1 MADFNPELER
11 PRSGVPSWEGSS
23 KGRSSVNVKGI
34 FDGLSN
40 AIEGVIKNKD
50 TDIRADIR
58 KTAQAV
64 AEGNALIPSEE
75 LDTTKIAGPPLESG
89 FRRSGEDP
97 LPAPLRSDIDR
108 FTKIARASRKRTGRV
123 SRSAFETTAWALM
136 KRAESMYP
144 GYEDVVRQEIMRSM
158 GYNPVESTRRSFIRD
173 AEERAKLI
181 GESAERRNRQIDI
194 LVNKNPALWA
204 TAIDNVL
211 ATRGG
216 FTREEALD
224 PANRYRIY
232 PMVADELARLQQKD
246 DNDKRE
252 DAARERLIK
261 STKIDDEKRLGAF
274 NSRAIN
280 TVSKEIRTT
289 ISTLLRENNAANIP
303 ELMKMVSD
311 GTTTESF
318 EEFHGSLKNLRS
330 TMARRIRADYY
341 QNVPRSKQSAED
353 LEKVV
358 AASLKPFDDIYSA
371 LTSKDYGALEVAMLN
386 QTLKDNRLLNQLTE
400 VNPLIGEFRSLQN
413 VFGKESPIVIQWM
426 KAHGG
431 SKMFDNMD
439 HTVARQAFLNSI
451 SNPKQNFFRAINILN
466 GRPDGLATENYQKY
480 VLMMGETSTNILKDP
495 SAPKSLKEQVIRY
508 MFGATGEK
516 GRERM
521 GFDFIPEGE
530 RKAFLKMYTSDTILK
545 EINKVSPA
553 YQQIYRNFFEDAFSD
568 QTLYGKEFFELYDKI
583 ENHKS
588 LTFLWDGENFH
599 IKQDLTKSEKGM
611 NLPGDRRRVTATV
624 ENSSAALQGLKDFMV
639 KLKKVYPEKSPE
651 QIFTL
656 MKESINK
663 TRPEVANILSFAK
676 PSDLKEET
684 STDDTK
690 KTKVKTKVI
699 EVPTDASEFKDPSE
713 DDGSTT
719 TEIMEKAIKDAEK
732 ESSFEGETSTPKIN
746 IVKTKK
752 IVPPS
757 EGTKTKTRSLRQEPE
772 RRPLKTPEESRRED
786 LFEKTFGKK
795 ISLRNSPKDIREF
808 DRFRNFAARNKEG
821 SLKTDYQKVTNFV
834 ETYRGR
840 SLLSQ
845 SGNHYGRFHMG
856 QAAIAEGMKNLGVS
870 HRSAVNLASELK
882 DEFAKGNM
890 KDLELAA
897 FQGWTRHNENR
908 LRKEF
913 KRLKKKPVIN
923 DVNRY
928 IVHVLDEEGVKLATA
943 DNSDLVQ
950 DAVSSRGLSWMKG
963 NRRLFTLNPEKY
975 TVGEIKKRVKR
986 VLTEERIAVKEKEN
1000 KGKAKKKEPERE
1012 KAKVPDDG
1020 RKKLTEEESP

>member
-40 AIEGVIKNKD
+40 AIEGVFKNKD

-158 GYNPVESTRRSFIRD
+158 GYNPVESTRRSFIRE
-173 AEERAKLI
+173 AEEKAKLI
-181 GESAERRNRQIDI
+181 GESAERRNRQIDV

-431 SKMFDNMD
+431 PKMFDNMD

-568 QTLYGKEFFELYDKI
+568 QTLYGKEFSNLLNSFESRDKV
-583 ENHKS
+583 E
-588 LTFLWDGENFH
+588 FLWDGEKFFV
-599 IKQDLTKSEKGM
+599 KQGKVDTKSRKDSASF
-611 NLPGDRRRVTATV
+611 PDDRKAMEER
-624 ENSSAALQGLKDFMV
+624 SAPALSKLTEYMDL
-639 KLKKVYPEKSPE
+639 LKKVYPEKSPK
-651 QIFTL
+651 QIFEL
-656 MKESINK
+656 MKQSMTIMNSK
-663 TRPEVANILSFAK
+663 AGNSLKFQKPEAIS
-676 PSDLKEET
+676 KENSEGEGT
-684 STDDTK
+684 EGK
-690 KTKVKTKVI
+690 KVKPKIV
-699 EVPTDASEFKDPSE
+699 EVPVEASEFRDTSSE
-713 DDGSTT
+713 DDSISET
-719 TEIMEKAIKDAEK
+719 MEKAIKDAEK
-732 ESSFEGETSTPKIN
+732 ESEFEGTTDAPKIN
-746 IVKTKK
+746 TVKTRR
-752 IVPPS
+752 ITLPS
-757 EGTKTKTRSLRQEPE
+757 EGSTTKTPKEEPE
-772 RRPLKTPEESRRED
+772 RRSLKTPEDSRRED
-786 LFEKTFGKK
+786 LIEKTFGKK

-1020 RKKLTEEESP
+1020 RKKLSEEESP